1 MQSDDASWINDVT
14 KHRLILFFCARRTNE
29 SVTVFGGSSPSL
41 SLTLYARVTNT
52 MIYKERKRESSRW
65 PRDSTRIKESALNL
79 RNPRTKVREWT
90 EDRRGK
96 GIGLSGVVVVTATA
110 ATAAVVAAE
119 SAGAAF
125 WVSGFVPR
133 PLTLVR
139 PRNPQSPPPL
149 PPLRPHEVRKGCC
162 ARGARMWNSRS
173 AHSVTPACR
182 GLSFLGACTLMR
194 YVRPNRP
201 NPSYPGSP
209 VPTFERSRHPT
220 SSSLLLAFPL
230 ASPLAIGPASFI
242 PRPIAFYRRGKFT
255 RFNSN
260 NRSSS
265 RKREKD
271 IIFYT

>member
-1 MQSDDASWINDVT
+1 M
-14 KHRLILFFCARRTNE
+14 
-29 SVTVFGGSSPSL
+29 
-41 SLTLYARVTNT
+41 
-52 MIYKERKRESSRW
+52 
-65 PRDSTRIKESALNL
+65 
-79 RNPRTKVREWT
+79 
-90 EDRRGK
+90 
-96 GIGLSGVVVVTATA
+96 SGVVVVTATAAA

-182 GLSFLGACTLMR
+182 GLPFLGACTLMR
-194 YVRPNRP
+194 YVRPTGRTP
-201 NPSYPGSP
+201 PIPIPPSLHSSALGTLLLPLCSRFP
-209 VPTFERSRHPT
+209 SCFSSCNRSRVVSSRDRLRFIVGVSLRDLIPT
-220 SSSLLLAFPL
+220 
-230 ASPLAIGPASFI
+230 
-242 PRPIAFYRRGKFT
+242 IAF
-255 RFNSN
+255 
-260 NRSSS
+260 RSSN